1 MVCLNIYLPLS
12 LSLSPPPHLKK
23 KKKKKKYL
31 TFFFIDLL
39 ENYGKMIEASD
50 GYAQVYP
57 EHKFLIVE
65 AYRRFIYI
73 YNFIIL

>member
-1 MVCLNIYLPLS
+1 MLKHTEGLYTFIILLFNNNIL
-12 LSLSPPPHLKK
+12 
-23 KKKKKKYL
+23 
-31 TFFFIDLL
+31 I

-50 GYAQVYP
+50 GYALVYP

-73 YNFIIL
+73 YHYTFNF